1 MIMKTKLILLLTLVA
16 VFSGCD
22 KIKDATTVPIQT
34 NLKADI
40 PVVVTASGKKSA
52 EQAGSVNAVTFT
64 KTQDLS
70 LSGNTD
76 IEPYISK
83 IKSID
88 VNSLVVTVTGL
99 SAGQTINSVAL
110 DVTGVGN
117 IFTQTNI
124 SMSNNSF
131 TPVIASG
138 TLDNVATKLTSDK
151 KLTLTVSGNASGP
164 MTFTVSLNFDVTVIA
179 GVL

>member
-1 MIMKTKLILLLTLVA
+1 MKTKMILLLALVT
-16 VFSGCD
+16 VFSGCN
-22 KIKDATTVPIQT
+22 KIKDATTVPIET
-34 NLKADI
+34 SLKADI
-40 PVVVTASGKKSA
+40 PVVVTATGKKSVD
-52 EQAGSVNAVTFT
+52 QTGSVNAIVFT

-70 LSGNTD
+70 LSGNAD
-76 IEPYISK
+76 IQPYLSK

-88 VNSLVVTVTGL
+88 LNSLVVTITGL

-124 SMSNNSF
+124 SMTNNTF
-131 TPVIASG
+131 TPVITAA
-138 TLDNVATKLTSDK
+138 TLANVAAKLTSDK
-151 KLTLTVSGNASGP
+151 KITLTVSGNASGP
-164 MTFTVSLNFDVTVIA
+164 MTFTVGLNFDVIVTA